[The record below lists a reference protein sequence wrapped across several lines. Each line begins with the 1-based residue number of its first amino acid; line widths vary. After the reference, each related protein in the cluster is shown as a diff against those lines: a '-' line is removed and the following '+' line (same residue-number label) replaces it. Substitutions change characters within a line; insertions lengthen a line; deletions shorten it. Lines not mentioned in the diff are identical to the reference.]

1 MDAAFPPIS
10 NKSTFA
16 IREAAYFS
24 NIKLN
29 AILAITEA
37 ANGNATL
44 AIIEGSLLLILKERN
59 FGYNWGKNT
68 SLSNKGELWT

>member
-10 NKSTFA
+10 NKPTFA

-37 ANGNATL
+37 AHGNATL
-44 AIIEGSLLLILKERN
+44 AIIEGSLLLILK
-59 FGYNWGKNT
+59 
-68 SLSNKGELWT
+68 